1 MARGRKKKKGSGA
14 SEASDS
20 PGASGAFGYRPFA
33 GVDLGEAPGEA
44 SDEEIRAAEPDRI
57 VSEPQL
63 KEEEGDGN
71 VLAEMMDGV
80 EPLGSGPKLAQRRM
94 EPGKWP
100 ARAADDA
107 DLVMRHL
114 DDLVHG
120 NAPFEMVDAEEYVE
134 AAVKGL
140 DRRIVKKL
148 RRGEFSIQAHLDLH
162 GFRREEARRMVA
174 EFIARSHVEGKR
186 CVLIIHGRGLGSRD
200 NIPVLKEKLTSWLT
214 RGAIGKHVLAFTSAR
229 QWDGGVGAVYVLLR
243 G

>member
-1 MARGRKKKKGSGA
+1 MTMRRKKKKGDKA
-14 SEASDS
+14 PDS
-20 PGASGAFGYRPFA
+20 SGASGAFGYRPFA
-33 GVDLGEAPGEA
+33 GVDLGEVPDEV
-44 SDEEIRAAEPDRI
+44 SDEEIRAAEPDCKA
-57 VSEPQL
+57 SDPQQQ
-63 KEEEGDGN
+63 EEEGDGN

-80 EPLGSGPKLAQRRM
+80 EPLKGGPKLAPRRVQ
-94 EPGKWP
+94 PWNGP
-100 ARAADDA
+100 APADDA
-107 DLVMRHL
+107 ELVMRHL

-120 NAPFEMVDAEEYVE
+120 TAPFEMADIDEYIE

-148 RRGEFSIQAHLDLH
+148 RKGEFSIQAHLDLH
-162 GFRREEARRMVA
+162 GFRREEARQMVA
-174 EFIARSHVEGKR
+174 EFISKSHVEGKR
-186 CVLIIHGRGLGSRD
+186 CVLIVHGRGLGSRD

>member
-1 MARGRKKKKGSGA
+1 MTRRRKKKKGDKA
-14 SEASDS
+14 NDS
-20 PGASGAFGYRPFA
+20 SGASGAFGYKPFA
-33 GVDLGEAPGEA
+33 GVDLGEVPGED
-44 SDEEIRAAEPDRI
+44 SNEETPATEPDPI
-57 VSEPQL
+57 VSDPQQQ
-63 KEEEGDGN
+63 EEESDGN
-71 VLAEMMDGV
+71 VFAEMMDDV
-80 EPLGSGPKLAQRRM
+80 EPLDGGSRLAQKRV
-94 EPGKWP
+94 EPREWL
-100 ARAADDA
+100 ALMDDA
-107 DLVMRHL
+107 DLVMQHL

-120 NAPFEMVDAEEYVE
+120 NAPFEMADEEEYIE

-148 RRGEFSIQAHLDLH
+148 RRGELSIQAHLDLH
-162 GFRREEARRMVA
+162 GFRREEARQMVA

-229 QWDGGVGAVYVLLR
+229 PWDGGVGAVYVLLR

>member
-1 MARGRKKKKGSGA
+1 MTRGRKKKKKGVRTP
-14 SEASDS
+14 DS
-20 PGASGAFGYRPFA
+20 SGASGAFGYKPFA
-33 GVDLGEAPGEA
+33 GVDLGEAGGEG
-44 SDEEIRAAEPDRI
+44 SDEEIRASEPDRI
-57 VSEPQL
+57 VSQPQQQ
-63 KEEEGDGN
+63 EEEGDGN
-71 VLAEMMDGV
+71 ALARMMDGV
-80 EPLGSGPKLAQRRM
+80 EPLGGGSRLAPKRVEPREWLALM
-94 EPGKWP
+94 
-100 ARAADDA
+100 DDA
-107 DLVMRHL
+107 DLVMQHL

-120 NAPFEMVDAEEYVE
+120 NASFEMADAEEYIE

-162 GFRREEARRMVA
+162 GFRREEARQMVA

-214 RGAIGKHVLAFTSAR
+214 RGAIGKHVLAFASAR
-229 QWDGGVGAVYVLLR
+229 PWDGGVGAVYVLLR

>member
-1 MARGRKKKKGSGA
+1 MTRRRKKKKGDKATGPS
-14 SEASDS
+14 
-20 PGASGAFGYRPFA
+20 GASGAFGYKPFA
-33 GVDLGEAPGEA
+33 GVDLGEVPGEV
-44 SDEEIRAAEPDRI
+44 SNEETPAAEPDLI
-57 VSEPQL
+57 VSDPQQQ
-63 KEEEGDGN
+63 EEESDGN
-71 VLAEMMDGV
+71 VFAEMMDGV
-80 EPLGSGPKLAQRRM
+80 EPLGGGSRLAQKRV
-94 EPGKWP
+94 EPREWL
-100 ARAADDA
+100 ALMDDA
-107 DLVMRHL
+107 DLVMQHL

-120 NAPFEMVDAEEYVE
+120 NAPFEMADAEEYIE

-148 RRGEFSIQAHLDLH
+148 RRGELSIQAHLDLH
-162 GFRREEARRMVA
+162 GFRREEARQMVA

-229 QWDGGVGAVYVLLR
+229 PWDGGVGAVYVLLR

>member
-1 MARGRKKKKGSGA
+1 MTRRRKKKKGVKTP
-14 SEASDS
+14 DS

-44 SDEEIRAAEPDRI
+44 PDEEIRATEPDRI
-57 VSEPQL
+57 VSEAQRQ
-63 KEEEGDGN
+63 EEEGDGN

-80 EPLGSGPKLAQRRM
+80 EPFGGGPKLAQRRV
-94 EPGKWP
+94 EPRKWLV
-100 ARAADDA
+100 RADDA

-120 NAPFEMVDAEEYVE
+120 NAPFEMADAEEYIE

-148 RRGEFSIQAHLDLH
+148 RRGELSIQAHLDLH
-162 GFRREEARRMVA
+162 GFRREEARQMVA
-174 EFIARSHVEGKR
+174 EFIAKSHVEGKR

-229 QWDGGVGAVYVLLR
+229 PWDGGVGAVYVLLR

>member
-1 MARGRKKKKGSGA
+1 MTRGRKKKKKGVRA
-14 SEASDS
+14 PDS
-20 PGASGAFGYRPFA
+20 SGASGAFGYKPFA
-33 GVDLGEAPGEA
+33 GVDLGEAGGEG
-44 SDEEIRAAEPDRI
+44 SDEEIRASEPDRI
-57 VSEPQL
+57 VSQPQQQ
-63 KEEEGDGN
+63 EEEGDGN
-71 VLAEMMDGV
+71 ALARMMDGV
-80 EPLGSGPKLAQRRM
+80 EPLGGGSRLAPRRV
-94 EPGKWP
+94 EPREWL
-100 ARAADDA
+100 ALMDDA
-107 DLVMRHL
+107 DLVMKHL

-120 NAPFEMVDAEEYVE
+120 NAPFEMADALEYIE

-148 RRGEFSIQAHLDLH
+148 RKGEFSIQAHLDLH
-162 GFRREEARRMVA
+162 GFRREEARQMVA
-174 EFIARSHVEGKR
+174 EFIAKSHVEGKR